1 MERSDP
7 RSANASVRKR
17 ALVACELC
25 RSKKTKCDNSRP
37 SCESCAR
44 LRVKCLYKASNLD
57 QSPFDVTNQAVLE
70 RLDYLVQL
78 VETQNE
84 RNSLAAPGPSL
95 YSPGHAVA
103 AQTPNS
109 NVSLDLPYT
118 SPYAG
123 DSCRSSAKAS
133 LEDTTI
139 LSESVDLAGQTFG
152 MCETLLQWP
161 IFENKYP
168 VPGPELLVF
177 QSEVTEKLEEKP
189 CLSRSPNGNATQ
201 LLGSRRLIHEEDALR
216 LAHKFLSHVHIKN
229 PILDEHNLFDIAR
242 EVMEHGFG
250 WDERSCLMVRLLL
263 WYLKKL
269 IFSIAHYLC
278 SRQPLHEVH

>member
-57 QSPFDVTNQAVLE
+57 QSPFDFTNQAVLE

-95 YSPGHAVA
+95 YSPGHAAA

-133 LEDTTI
+133 LEDTAI

-177 QSEVTEKLEEKP
+177 QAEVTEKLEEKP

-250 WDERSCLMVRLLL
+250 WDERSCLMVRLL
-263 WYLKKL
+263 
-269 IFSIAHYLC
+269 
-278 SRQPLHEVH
+278 P